1 MTTTGQCG
9 FLLRQASLLAERDSP
24 ARYKEET
31 IKISTIMKQSI
42 NILRGRPWLMLLWL
56 VLFTWLVPQEMAARE
71 RYPEMTSLYRSDFFE
86 IQRSL
91 TGKEADQ
98 NVVNLTL
105 CYYCSQLKQTFSR
118 TVQMRYE
125 MGKVYGL
132 EENIVPH
139 FTIGT
144 TKYPVVM
151 TLNVSAFIDKADIQP
166 AQGDYFAAFIGEEC
180 RGVSSAD
187 NLSII
192 VYGRQEGESIT
203 LKYYQTA
210 TGKVFD
216 FSDVAKTKR

>member
-1 MTTTGQCG
+1 
-9 FLLRQASLLAERDSP
+9 
-24 ARYKEET
+24 
-31 IKISTIMKQSI
+31 MKQSI

-98 NVVNLTL
+98 NMVNLTL

-139 FTIGT
+139 FTLGSA
-144 TKYPVVM
+144 KYPVVM

>member
-1 MTTTGQCG
+1 
-9 FLLRQASLLAERDSP
+9 
-24 ARYKEET
+24 
-31 IKISTIMKQSI
+31 
-42 NILRGRPWLMLLWL
+42 MLLWL